1 MNDHKGPNLV
11 TSFPSLIWTRARTDW
26 EQDQQTALAVGID
39 PSSLLHIP
47 CLSFQAVPVTKD
59 VQAANYVIFTS
70 SNAVRY
76 AMQVERLAQVIRAAV
91 KIFAI
96 GAGTAQALSHYGL
109 TAVPGVSGKDGKELA
124 EIIVSRGDGGSF
136 LIPITQVPAFDLA
149 GYLKK
154 HGRQAE
160 AVVCYETLSTATK
173 SDGSEYSEDE
183 AAQLAE
189 TMSGVICFAS
199 PSAVR
204 GFDNVFHVRENEL
217 GKKLIPVAIGKTTCN
232 EVLQYFPQCKIAES
246 ATTNEL
252 LSCAADVFK
261 DPNAL

>member
-1 MNDHKGPNLV
+1 M
-11 TSFPSLIWTRARTDW
+11 TSFPSLIWTRARSDW
-26 EQDQQTALAVGID
+26 DLDQQTAASIGID
-39 PSSLLHIP
+39 KNEMLHIP
-47 CLSFQAVPVTKD
+47 CISFQAVPVTKD
-59 VQAANYVIFTS
+59 VHAANYVIFTS

-96 GAGTAQALSHYGL
+96 GAGTAQALADFGL

-160 AVVCYETLSTATK
+160 AVVCYETISAATK
-173 SDGSEYSEDE
+173 SDGSEFTEDE
-183 AAQLAE
+183 AAQLAAS
-189 TMSGVICFAS
+189 MHGVICFAS

-252 LSCAADVFK
+252 LSCAAAIFRNPDSI
-261 DPNAL
+261 